1 MRIYLVQHAE
11 AKLEEQDPDR
21 SLTDLG
27 RQHAESVAAV
37 AAALD
42 VRVTQIRHSGKART
56 RQTAEIIGKIVAPQE
71 GVVAASGLAPLDSV
85 VPIAEELER
94 ASQPVML
101 VGHLPFMGRLAGYLL
116 TGDAD
121 QDVIDFTNAG
131 IVCLEKVGQRWQTV
145 WIITPEIAD
154 AKR

>member
-27 RQHAESVAAV
+27 RQHAASVAAV

-42 VRVTQIRHSGKART
+42 VRVAQIRHSGKART
-56 RQTAEIIGKIVAPQE
+56 RQTAEIIGKVVAPQE

-131 IVCLEKVGQRWQTV
+131 IVCLERVDQRWQTV
-145 WIITPEIAD
+145 WIITPEIAE